1 MSKLGDLYNNAGS
14 YGAMLQYIEYDLINL
29 KYYHTE
35 EECSGIEEFAY
46 VHYKYVRLHSYNNYK
61 MACEVRYRVRKSCG
75 KIRS

>member
-1 MSKLGDLYNNAGS
+1 MSKLGDLYNNA
-14 YGAMLQYIEYDLINL
+14 AMERCFNTLKYDLINL

>member
-1 MSKLGDLYNNAGS
+1 MSKLGDLYNNA
-14 YGAMLQYIEYDLINL
+14 AMERCLNRLKYDLINL